1 MQIENPPLAKSGQL
15 GLTSGKMAGEGCK
28 MFQSMM
34 TPILALVCWTLIM
47 WVWMY
52 ATRIPAMRKAG
63 IDPSTVKD
71 KSAMDRL
78 PVEVR
83 RIADNY
89 NHLHEQ
95 PVIFY
100 ALVLYSHL
108 VGVSDEFNIMLAWA
122 YVLIRVV
129 HSLIQCLWNFIPM
142 RFLVFCL
149 GSIVLVIM
157 AVRNVMAVLA

>member
-1 MQIENPPLAKSGQL
+1 
-15 GLTSGKMAGEGCK
+15 

-47 WVWMY
+47 WLWMY

-63 IDPSTVKD
+63 IDPGKTQE
-71 KSAMDRL
+71 KSVMEKL
-78 PVEVR
+78 PIEVR

-122 YVLIRVV
+122 YVLIRVI
-129 HSLIQCLWNFIPM
+129 HSLIQATWNYIPI
-142 RFLVFCL
+142 RFLIFCL

>member
-1 MQIENPPLAKSGQL
+1 
-15 GLTSGKMAGEGCK
+15 

-63 IDPSTVKD
+63 IDPATAKD
-71 KSAMDRL
+71 KSVMDKL
-78 PVEVR
+78 PIEVR

-122 YVLIRVV
+122 YVLIRVI

-142 RFLVFCL
+142 RFVVFCL